1 MRPIALSNVVYRIMA
16 KMIANRMTPLMG
28 GIISESQSAFIPG
41 RLITDNILVAA
52 EVGHYLHRKQ
62 CGSAGWSALKLDMS
76 KAYDRMEWPFL
87 KKMMT
92 VMGFDEHWIRLIML
106 CVTTVRY
113 SIMING
119 EVGGSVTPTHGLR
132 QGDPLSPYLFII
144 CAEGLSMLL
153 QRAQM
158 DGAIHGCRVARGAP
172 PVSHLFFA
180 DDSLLFFKANIQE
193 AAVIKQCLVRYE
205 KLSGQMVNYNKSN
218 ICFSRNTQMA
228 QRQHVAWCLGVEL
241 ASNFG
246 KYLGL
251 PSFIG
256 RNKRAVFA
264 YIEDKI
270 RQRIGSWNKKLL
282 SQAGKEV
289 LLKSVAQSMPT
300 FSMSVF
306 LLPESVCLSIQRTMN
321 KYWWGTRADRG
332 IHWKAWDKLCIPK
345 KYGGLGFK
353 DLRAFNLA
361 MLGKQAWRFLTEPT
375 TLVARIYKARYYPT
389 TTFIDATIGNNPSH
403 CWRSIM
409 ATHDLVCAGVRRR
422 IGNGR
427 DTLIWG
433 HPWLSDDPSPLVQT
447 HMPEGLRQALVSGLV
462 DQDTGTWDP
471 HILNDL
477 FVPEDVSRISRILI
491 SPDYDDTWYWKGDTQ
506 GIYTVKN
513 AYRHIMGDYSD
524 DPGAFDKWVTLWK
537 LRVPPKW
544 KTFLWRAVSGILPTT
559 DNLIVKRVEVDP
571 ICPMCGNTQENIMH
585 VLVLCDYSK
594 MVWNISGLPVT
605 NIQTNFFRS
614 WCIGMMDS
622 LLEGQVRLAV
632 GILYYLWLARN
643 SALWERALPC
653 TAYGYSEEG
662 GADRGGLHQAETWDD
677 TAECY
682 GDAGN
687 RTVWAQVLF
696 RCRLQTT
703 HGGSNVRSC
712 VTQSRGCFYGSLGG
726 DTTWSFFTHYGRSP
740 SMQGSPIVA

>member
-1 MRPIALSNVVYRIMA
+1 
-16 KMIANRMTPLMG
+16 
-28 GIISESQSAFIPG
+28 
-41 RLITDNILVAA
+41 
-52 EVGHYLHRKQ
+52 
-62 CGSAGWSALKLDMS
+62 
-76 KAYDRMEWPFL
+76 
-87 KKMMT
+87 
-92 VMGFDEHWIRLIML
+92 
-106 CVTTVRY
+106 
-113 SIMING
+113 
-119 EVGGSVTPTHGLR
+119 
-132 QGDPLSPYLFII
+132 
-144 CAEGLSMLL
+144 
-153 QRAQM
+153 M

-180 DDSLLFFKANIQE
+180 DDSLLFFKANIQD

-228 QRQHVAWCLGVEL
+228 QKQQVAWCLGVEL

-321 KYWWGTRADRG
+321 KYWWGTGADRG

-375 TLVARIYKARYYPT
+375 TLVAMIYKARYYPT
-389 TTFIDATIGNNPSH
+389 TTFIDATIGNSPSH

-409 ATHDLVCAGVRRR
+409 ATHDLVCVGVRRR

-433 HPWLSDDPSPLVQT
+433 HPWLSDDLSPLVQT
-447 HMPEGLRQALVSGLV
+447 HMPEELRQALVSGLV
-462 DQDTGTWDP
+462 DHDTGTWDP

-477 FVPEDVSRISRILI
+477 FIPEDVSRISRIPI
-491 SPDYDDTWYWKGDTQ
+491 SPDYDDTWYWKGDTR

-513 AYRHIMGDYSD
+513 AYRRIMGDYSD
-524 DPGAFDKWVTLWK
+524 DP
-537 LRVPPKW
+537 
-544 KTFLWRAVSGILPTT
+544 
-559 DNLIVKRVEVDP
+559 
-571 ICPMCGNTQENIMH
+571 
-585 VLVLCDYSK
+585 
-594 MVWNISGLPVT
+594 
-605 NIQTNFFRS
+605 
-614 WCIGMMDS
+614 GMMDS
-622 LLEGQVRLAV
+622 LLEGQVHQAV

-643 SALWERALPC
+643 SALWERALPRP
-653 TAYGYSEEG
+653 TATVKKAVLTEEAFTRLRRGTTQPNATVRPETEPYGLKCYFDAGYRQHTGEATYGVVLLNHEDVFMAASAGTLHGAFSPIMAEALACKEALSWLKGRDIQRVDLITDCMELHNMITSRSTGTRSTANMHSHTLASLAFDQEHPMYWDRETLEG
-662 GADRGGLHQAETWDD
+662 GKVVAAVVRSSAFADEKLRTPSVEPAKATTGRSFHRHSTLARTQRGRQRRYYHCFFAGALPGLSPPHAWTAGSSNAIASLINPRCYRGRTSERKAEG
-677 TAECY
+677 
-682 GDAGN
+682 GDALSDALPTAVG
-687 RTVWAQVLF
+687 
-696 RCRLQTT
+696 
-703 HGGSNVRSC
+703 
-712 VTQSRGCFYGSLGG
+712 
-726 DTTWSFFTHYGRSP
+726 
-740 SMQGSPIVA
+740 